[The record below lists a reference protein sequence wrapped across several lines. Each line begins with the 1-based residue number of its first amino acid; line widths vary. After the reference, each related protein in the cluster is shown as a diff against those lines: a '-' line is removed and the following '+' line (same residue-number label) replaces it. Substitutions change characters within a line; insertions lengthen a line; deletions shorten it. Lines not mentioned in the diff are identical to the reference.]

1 MLKGLFEGA
10 FSKWLGFIKVCT
22 MGSAH
27 RKRLIMVCGIILQMI
42 PLISQGQKTDIRY
55 FGHIEGWLT
64 KENGQPSLGSF
75 SLGEHDLFI
84 TSRITDR
91 ISFLGETVVTL
102 NSAGQFRAS
111 IERARI
117 KFDYA
122 QNHSIILGK
131 MHTPLDYWNDVYH
144 HGRLFFPVIDRPQA
158 FSIFIPIHSL
168 GLRLQGQ
175 NLGNANFGY
184 DVVLGNGI
192 SSTDFSDD
200 GIGKSIT
207 AAFHFKPVKEMR
219 VGASYYRDVLKN
231 NRAGSHSGHVN
242 PFHSNMAEIYPKDI
256 VFDILTGSFAYFGN
270 RVETLVEGFYHAST
284 SDSLGRAD
292 NSSVFGYFGYRP
304 NQKFLGHQDK
314 IVYLL
319 MADYIS
325 IAENDLHTMPMEIM
339 KIGAGIRYEFSY
351 LVNLKLQLERSF
363 TNRPRLMSMP
373 MSMPMHTHSHAIP
386 DWWGLKIQVAYGF

>member
-1 MLKGLFEGA
+1 MKVLSFAALIRWLCLSLRGIQTSFPKKFLLLGLC
-10 FSKWLGFIKVCT
+10 LCI
-22 MGSAH
+22 
-27 RKRLIMVCGIILQMI
+27 Q
-42 PLISQGQKTDIRY
+42 LISIVSYGQKTEVRY
-55 FGHIEGWLT
+55 FGHIEGRLL
-64 KENGQPSLGSF
+64 KEKGREALGSF

-102 NSAGQFRAS
+102 NSAGSFRAS

-122 QNHSIILGK
+122 EKHSVILGK

-158 FSIFIPIHSL
+158 FSIFMPIHTL

-175 NLGNANFGY
+175 NIGASNFGY

-192 SSTDFSDD
+192 SSTDYLDD
-200 GIGKSIT
+200 GMGKSIT
-207 AAFHFKPVKEMR
+207 TAFHFKPVKEMR

-242 PFHSNMAEIYPKDI
+242 PFHSNMADVYPKDI
-256 VFDILTGSFAYFGN
+256 VFDIFTGSFAYFGN

-292 NSSVFGYFGYRP
+292 NSSFFGYFGYRP
-304 NQKFLGHQDK
+304 NHKILGQQDK

-325 IAENDLHTMPMEIM
+325 IAENDLHTMPMEVM

-363 TNRPRLMSMP
+363 KSRPKP
-373 MSMPMHTHSHAIP
+373 MPMHMSMHGHSIP
-386 DWWGLKIQVAYGF
+386 DWWGLKIQIAYGF